1 MSECGSMLHCNMT
14 TSLSIQLG
22 LEDLLA
28 DLHHARRQKDVGRL
42 ALLAYCE
49 VRSWARQARASGISE
64 HSTQIFTQDPCVSKE
79 AFLAK
84 VDTLIAELDH
94 LHLSHA
100 DQRDG
105 NAFALAERLQPQE
118 LGHLS

>member
-1 MSECGSMLHCNMT
+1 MLQCNMT

-28 DLHHARRQKDVGRL
+28 DLHYARRHDELGRL

-49 VRSWARQARASGISE
+49 VRSWARQAGEPAIAE
-64 HSTQIFTQDPCVSKE
+64 HSTQIFTQDPCVSKQ

-84 VDTLIAELDH
+84 VDLLIT
-94 LHLSHA
+94 
-100 DQRDG
+100 
-105 NAFALAERLQPQE
+105 ALERLQAAYPERAARFSFVPVDRSPYGKLPQT
-118 LGHLS
+118 H

>member
-1 MSECGSMLHCNMT
+1 MLRCNMT

-28 DLHHARRQKDVGRL
+28 DLHHARRHQELGRL

-49 VRSWARQARASGISE
+49 VRGWARQAGEAGIAE
-64 HSTQIFTQDPCVSKE
+64 HSTQIFTQDPCVSKD

-84 VDTLIAELDH
+84 VDLLITALERRQASYPARAASQIFNVTERAPQPTLTY
-94 LHLSHA
+94 
-100 DQRDG
+100 
-105 NAFALAERLQPQE
+105 
-118 LGHLS
+118 

>member
-1 MSECGSMLHCNMT
+1 MLHCNMT

-28 DLHHARRQKDVGRL
+28 DLHHARRHQELGRL

-49 VRSWARQARASGISE
+49 VRSWARQAGEPDISE

-79 AFLAK
+79 EFLAK
-84 VDTLIAELDH
+84 VDLLIAGL
-94 LHLSHA
+94 
-100 DQRDG
+100 
-105 NAFALAERLQPQE
+105 ERLLATYPASAANQAFNVSE
-118 LGHLS
+118 LRSRSS

>member
-1 MSECGSMLHCNMT
+1 MLHCNMT

-28 DLHHARRQKDVGRL
+28 DLHHARRHQELGRL

-49 VRSWARQARASGISE
+49 VRSWARQAGESGISE

-79 AFLAK
+79 DFLAK
-84 VDTLIAELDH
+84 VDILIL
-94 LHLSHA
+94 
-100 DQRDG
+100 
-105 NAFALAERLQPQE
+105 ALERLQDKYQAGADGQGFDANE
-118 LGHLS
+118 VLNQTKVTQSH

>member
-1 MSECGSMLHCNMT
+1 MLRCNMT

-28 DLHHARRQKDVGRL
+28 DLHHARRHQELGRL

-49 VRSWARQARASGISE
+49 VRSWARQAGEVGIAD
-64 HSTQIFTQDPCVSKE
+64 HSTEIFTQDPCVSRE

-84 VDTLIAELDH
+84 VDLLIE
-94 LHLSHA
+94 
-100 DQRDG
+100 
-105 NAFALAERLQPQE
+105 ALERLQGNYPVRAANQAFVLNE
-118 LGHLS
+118 RQLSAKLSLSL

>member
-1 MSECGSMLHCNMT
+1 MLQCNMT

-28 DLHHARRQKDVGRL
+28 DLHHARRHDELGRL

-49 VRSWARQARASGISE
+49 VRSWARQAGEPGIAD
-64 HSTQIFTQDPCVSKE
+64 HSTQIFTQDPCVSKQ

-84 VDTLIAELDH
+84 VDLLVTALERLKAGYPARPTSPAFTRAELPDY
-94 LHLSHA
+94 
-100 DQRDG
+100 RKV
-105 NAFALAERLQPQE
+105 PQT
-118 LGHLS
+118 H

>member
-1 MSECGSMLHCNMT
+1 MLHCNMT

-28 DLHHARRQKDVGRL
+28 DLHHARRHQELGRL

-49 VRSWARQARASGISE
+49 VRSWARQAGESDISE

-79 AFLAK
+79 DFLAK
-84 VDTLIAELDH
+84 VDLLIAVL
-94 LHLSHA
+94 
-100 DQRDG
+100 
-105 NAFALAERLQPQE
+105 ERLQATYPSGAANQPFNSNEQRPQSKVTQA
-118 LGHLS
+118 H

>member
-1 MSECGSMLHCNMT
+1 MLHCNMT

-28 DLHHARRQKDVGRL
+28 DLHHARRHQELGRL

-49 VRSWARQARASGISE
+49 VRSWARQAGEAGIAE

-84 VDTLIAELDH
+84 VDLLIT
-94 LHLSHA
+94 
-100 DQRDG
+100 
-105 NAFALAERLQPQE
+105 ALERLQAGYPVRAANQAFT
-118 LGHLS
+118 LGERQPPGKLTLIH

>member
-1 MSECGSMLHCNMT
+1 MLQCNMT

-28 DLHHARRQKDVGRL
+28 DLHHARRHDELGRL

-49 VRSWARQARASGISE
+49 VRSWARQAGEPGIAD
-64 HSTQIFTQDPCVSKE
+64 HSTQIFTQDPCVSKQ

-84 VDTLIAELDH
+84 VDLLVT
-94 LHLSHA
+94 
-100 DQRDG
+100 
-105 NAFALAERLQPQE
+105 ALERLQAGYPARAGSLAFTRAELPDYRKVPQT
-118 LGHLS
+118 H

>member
-1 MSECGSMLHCNMT
+1 MLHCNMT

-28 DLHHARRQKDVGRL
+28 DLHHARRHQELGRL

-49 VRSWARQARASGISE
+49 VRSWARQAGEPDISE

-79 AFLAK
+79 DFLAK
-84 VDTLIAELDH
+84 VDLLI
-94 LHLSHA
+94 S
-100 DQRDG
+100 
-105 NAFALAERLQPQE
+105 ALERLQATYPANAANSNFDPPGKQSQSKVPQQ
-118 LGHLS
+118 H

>member
-1 MSECGSMLHCNMT
+1 MLHCNMT

-28 DLHHARRQKDVGRL
+28 DLHHARRHQELGRL

-49 VRSWARQARASGISE
+49 VRSWARQAGEADIAD
-64 HSTQIFTQDPCVSKE
+64 HSTEIFTQDLCVSRE

-84 VDTLIAELDH
+84 VDLLIAALEH
-94 LHLSHA
+94 LQDSYPVRA
-100 DQRDG
+100 ANQAFAQGQRDP
-105 NAFALAERLQPQE
+105 ASKLTMS
-118 LGHLS
+118 H